1 MQEEPDQTLY
11 KVQELGIV
19 SKFIK
24 SNNLIFEL
32 NALSIQNVDGKAIK
46 IRTVTAL
53 KNM

>member
-24 SNNLIFEL
+24 SNNLFFEL
-32 NALSIQNVDGKAIK
+32 NDIAFKMWMVKPLN
-46 IRTVTAL
+46 
-53 KNM
+53 